1 MKTPDTRPSSG
12 TTSPAKTKRRDFMKS
27 AAVGAG
33 LLILPSGTFA
43 APNAPSNKLNI
54 ALIGADGRARA
65 HYDALKS
72 ENVVALCDV
81 DEEHLAFAGNV
92 FPDAKHYV
100 DWRECLQQKDLDA
113 IVCCTTDQTHAF
125 VANWALNRDLHVYC
139 EKPLAIS
146 VEEARLVRDTYRK
159 KKDKLAT
166 QVGMQRHAK
175 ENFNRIR
182 EMIID
187 GAIGDLQEVSVWGN
201 RQLPRP
207 GYLPAAGAPPKNLH
221 YDLWLGPA
229 PFHPYNPGYFE
240 RPAGMNCLSWNM
252 YWDFGVGQVGDM
264 GSHTMDIAWNAI
276 DAGIPTSITGV
287 GEEYNPDVTPVRMTS
302 TFEPPANAWRDA
314 ITVKWFQGGDMP
326 KSPVKY
332 VDLNQIGH
340 GVMFRGTNGYLIGD
354 FDTRMLYPHGTKTDM
369 IYYKP
374 RAEKDLLPPV
384 GHFQKQWLD
393 ACKGGDLNTACN
405 FEYSANM
412 IEQMILG
419 LVAYRHGGKIEYD
432 GKTGR
437 ITNNEAA
444 NKLLSRPY
452 RDGWTLEG

>member
-1 MKTPDTRPSSG
+1 MTTPKTPPSHTPRP
-12 TTSPAKTKRRDFMKS
+12 KRRDFIKT

-43 APNAPSNKLNI
+43 APGAPSNKLNI

-65 HYDALKS
+65 HYDALKP
-72 ENVVALCDV
+72 ENVVAICDV
-81 DEEHLAFAGNV
+81 DEEHLDFAGEV
-92 FPDAKHYV
+92 FPKAKRYV
-100 DWRECLQQKDLDA
+100 DWRECLDHPELDA
-113 IVCCTTDQTHAF
+113 VVCCTTDQTHAF
-125 VANWALNRDLHVYC
+125 IASWALDRNLHIYC

-146 VEEARLVRDTYRK
+146 VEEARLVRSKYLP

-182 EMIID
+182 EMIQD
-187 GAIGDLQEVSVWGN
+187 GAIGDLEEVSVWGN
-201 RQLPRP
+201 RQLPSP
-207 GYLPAAGAPPKNLH
+207 GYLPAAGEPPKNLH

-240 RPAGMNCLSWNM
+240 KPAGVNCLSWNM
-252 YWDFGVGQVGDM
+252 YWDFGAGQIGDM

-276 DAGIPTSITGV
+276 DATIPTTITGV
-287 GEEYNPDVTPVRMTS
+287 GEEYNPEVTPVRMTS
-302 TFEPPANAWRDA
+302 TFEHPANDWRGD

-326 KSPVKY
+326 ASPIKY
-332 VDLNQIGH
+332 VDLNEIGH
-340 GVMFRGTNGYLIGD
+340 GVMFRGTSGYLIGD

-369 IYYKP
+369 TYYKP
-374 RAEKDLLPPV
+374 RPESELIPPL

-393 ACKGGDLNTACN
+393 AAKGGDLNTACN
-405 FEYSANM
+405 FEYSADM
-412 IEQMILG
+412 IEQLLLG
-419 LVAYRHGGKIEYD
+419 LVAYRHGDKIEYD
-432 GKTGR
+432 AAAGKV
-437 ITNNEAA
+437 TNDAAA
-444 NKLLSRPY
+444 NQFLKRPY

>member
-302 TFEPPANAWRDA
+302 TFEHPANAWRDA